1 MMPMEVGDSQPIHLA
16 FLMWRR
22 GFYAKI
28 ALTVLIVCI
37 LLYAWDR
44 PTGPANGGT
53 ALGYGLG
60 VMGLVLTAWLAWFG
74 IRRRRYGGAGSLEG
88 LLSAH
93 VYLGSVLIVVVS
105 LHAGFRFHWNVHT
118 LAFAL
123 MFVVIASGMF
133 GTYTFWRFPELMT
146 RNRGGMTLTTMT
158 AELAALEVRCT
169 QLALAFPDDVLAL
182 VQDAVEPARTGQLAE
197 LISGRRQKQMRR
209 RSLVAI
215 SHVQTQLA
223 DRAAVTP
230 AEILPLVQNL
240 TQRLV
245 LMERI
250 YRDWRFRML
259 MLQWRSVHMPMT
271 VALLMALLIHVV
283 VVFYDW

>member
-1 MMPMEVGDSQPIHLA
+1 
-16 FLMWRR
+16 
-22 GFYAKI
+22 
-28 ALTVLIVCI
+28 
-37 LLYAWDR
+37 
-44 PTGPANGGT
+44 
-53 ALGYGLG
+53 
-60 VMGLVLTAWLAWFG
+60 
-74 IRRRRYGGAGSLEG
+74 
-88 LLSAH
+88 
-93 VYLGSVLIVVVS
+93 
-105 LHAGFRFHWNVHT
+105 
-118 LAFAL
+118 
-123 MFVVIASGMF
+123 MF

>member
-1 MMPMEVGDSQPIHLA
+1 
-16 FLMWRR
+16 
-22 GFYAKI
+22 
-28 ALTVLIVCI
+28 
-37 LLYAWDR
+37 
-44 PTGPANGGT
+44 
-53 ALGYGLG
+53 
-60 VMGLVLTAWLAWFG
+60 
-74 IRRRRYGGAGSLEG
+74 
-88 LLSAH
+88 
-93 VYLGSVLIVVVS
+93 
-105 LHAGFRFHWNVHT
+105 
-118 LAFAL
+118 
-123 MFVVIASGMF
+123 
-133 GTYTFWRFPELMT
+133 
-146 RNRGGMTLTTMT
+146 
-158 AELAALEVRCT
+158 
-169 QLALAFPDDVLAL
+169 
-182 VQDAVEPARTGQLAE
+182 
-197 LISGRRQKQMRR
+197 MRR